1 MNISADSCIQVG
13 YNCANTRVISYF
25 MRPFVLLISFIFST
39 SVWGQSE
46 VDRIMEKATCDCIAK
61 LLYTEKKDDNA
72 FTNCFIKS
80 TGKDTILLKIEC
92 QKIYGDTTA
101 SAFYKFGT
109 DFFNR
114 NSVNLIYTCDTYFS
128 ILDSTRYIQINS
140 LNKDSIRS
148 SIASLNMTNPKTW
161 DKDFL
166 VKRGLFYFA
175 LADYVN
181 AQKDFDSSLTLD
193 PNILQSIYF
202 KAWIFEI
209 KKDYDNAIKLYS
221 DLAILTKVND
231 FNVFAAIAKRKKNS
245 L

>member
-1 MNISADSCIQVG
+1 
-13 YNCANTRVISYF
+13 
-25 MRPFVLLISFIFST
+25 
-39 SVWGQSE
+39 
-46 VDRIMEKATCDCIAK
+46 MEKATCDCITK
-61 LLYTEKKDDNA
+61 ILDTEKKDDNA
-72 FTNCFIKS
+72 FNTCFIKS
-80 TGKDTILLKIEC
+80 IGKDTVLIKREC

-101 SAFYKFGT
+101 ETSYKFGN
-109 DFFNR
+109 DFFKR
-114 NSVNLIYTCDTYFS
+114 NSVNLIYTCDTYFKL
-128 ILDSTRYIQINS
+128 LDSTRYEQINS
-140 LNKDSIRS
+140 LNKDSIQS
-148 SIASLNMTNPKTW
+148 SITSLNMTNPDTW

-193 PNILQSIYF
+193 PNTLQSIYF

-231 FNVFAAIAKRKKNS
+231 FNIFAAIAKRKKNS